1 MGVPHP
7 SVVRFVLLFCT
18 LLACGFLRA
27 QPIDSLHVFNKLPAG
42 SYTSASANALAWK
55 LHQTGAP
62 HTAVKGN
69 ELAAATEALKVY
81 TPTRHTYGPLPGL
94 SNVIIAYS
102 GGRAFAIGVANDLD
116 LVINFT
122 ARKEYRISSYIDHL
136 SVRAILL
143 KVLLTK

>member
-1 MGVPHP
+1 MGVLG
-7 SVVRFVLLFCT
+7 SLLVRVVVLFCG
-18 LLACGFLRA
+18 LLACASLHA
-27 QPIDSLHVFNKLPAG
+27 QPIDSLHVFGKLPPG

-55 LHQTGAP
+55 LHQADAP
-62 HTAVKGN
+62 HTAVKGS

-136 SVRAILL
+136 SVRAILM
-143 KVLLTK
+143 KVLLMK